1 MKAGITAEQEI
12 VTKQFCYFGPVPE
25 SFYQQTKDGGWRHA
39 FRMAARVAEAEVEER
54 PMLRMKVW
62 GEELGETAVEL
73 LTGMTNLYPK
83 GRLTIEQVLDHAYW
97 RECAS

>member
-12 VTKQFCYFGPVPE
+12 VTKYFCYFGPVPE
-25 SFYQQTKDGGWRHA
+25 SFYQRTEDEEWRHA

-54 PMLRMKVW
+54 PMLRMNVW

-73 LTGMTNLYPK
+73 LTGMTNLDPK
-83 GRLTIEQVLDHAYW
+83 DRLTIEQVLDHAYW
-97 RECAS
+97 RERAS